1 MDNRETVVLLNDM
14 ANALEYLNEPFRA
27 KAYQKAANAIS
38 GLNVPVGTLI
48 ADGSLRNISGIGK
61 GILSTIAS
69 WEQGDFTG
77 FEDLTDKLPAGLPEL
92 LKVPG
97 LGIKRIRELQ
107 LKGIETLED
116 LNNAL
121 DKGRISTFKGLTPRF
136 EARIRK
142 AIGDII
148 EGRGRMLLNG
158 AYDIAMHMNEIF
170 KLNTI
175 DACITGEI
183 RRTEETISS
192 IEFLISDVNNAEL
205 KLKDIFGDQI
215 NKFGKIMSINLRKAP
230 KINIHL
236 TDKKAH
242 GLSLFI
248 TTGSIGHIEKVKEH
262 SYLHGYEINETGMFK
277 NGIPCFPETENNLYE
292 MIGLSYIPPETR
304 EGINETGFALEKV
317 FPILINNEDT
327 IGTIHNH
334 TTYSDGRAS
343 LAEMAQT
350 AQDMGYKWIGISDHS
365 ITAHYAGGMSEKSL
379 LRQLDEIDTL
389 NSKTGI
395 QILKGIECDIQHDGS
410 LDYGYDI
417 LNSFD
422 FVIASIHTKMDMEEG
437 LMTQRIITA
446 IRNPATSMLAHP
458 TGRLLLARSPYE
470 VDMDAV
476 LEECLINKVIVEIN
490 ANPQRLDLEWR
501 KVNDFVTAGGMVAI
515 SPDAHDT
522 AGLNDMQFG
531 LMMARKAMVEP
542 GSCINSLGA
551 KDALDCLKRYK

>member
-1 MDNRETVVLLNDM
+1 MDNCETVVLLNDM
-14 ANALEYLNEPFRA
+14 ADALEYLNEPFRA
-27 KAYQKAANAIS
+27 KAYQKAADAIS
-38 GLNVPVGTLI
+38 GLNVPVRTLI
-48 ADGSLRNISGIGK
+48 ADGTLRNISGIGK
-61 GILSTIAS
+61 GILSTLAS

-77 FEDLTDKLPAGLPEL
+77 FTELTDKLPAGLPEL

-107 LKGIETLED
+107 LKGIETLEE
-116 LNNAL
+116 LNTML
-121 DKGRISTFKGLTPRF
+121 DQGGLTTFKGLTPRF

-142 AIGDII
+142 AIADII
-148 EGRGRMLLNG
+148 EGRGRILLNRAFG
-158 AYDIAMHMNEIF
+158 IAMHMNEIF

-175 DACITGEI
+175 DACLTGEL

-192 IEFLISDVNNAEL
+192 IEFLISDANDAEM
-205 KLKDIFGDQI
+205 KLKEIFGDQI
-215 NKFGKIMSINLRKAP
+215 VQSGKIMIINLRKAP
-230 KINIHL
+230 EIKIYL
-236 TDKKAH
+236 TDKKAESV
-242 GLSLFI
+242 SLFI
-248 TTGSIGHIEKVKEH
+248 TTGSSSHVEKVKRQA
-262 SYLHGYEINETGMFK
+262 YIHGYEINEAGIFK
-277 NGIPCFPETENNLYE
+277 NGSPRFPETEENLYK
-292 MIGLSYIPPETR
+292 MIGLSYIPPEAR
-304 EGINETGFALEKV
+304 EGINEIGFAAGKV
-317 FPILINNEDT
+317 FPSLINDKDT

-334 TTYSDGRAS
+334 TTYSDGSAS
-343 LAEMAQT
+343 LTEMAHT
-350 AQDMGYKWIGISDHS
+350 AQEMGYKWIGISDHS

-379 LRQLDEIDTL
+379 LRQLAEIDTL
-389 NSKTGI
+389 NAKKGI
-395 QILKGIECDIQHDGS
+395 RIIKGIECDIQQDGS
-410 LDYGYDI
+410 LDYGYDV

-446 IRNPATSMLAHP
+446 VRNPATSMLAHP

-490 ANPQRLDLEWR
+490 ANAQRLDLEWR

-522 AGLNDMQFG
+522 TGLNDMRFG

-542 GSCINSLGA
+542 RSCINSQGA

>member
-1 MDNRETVVLLNDM
+1 MDNRETVLLLNDM
-14 ANALEYLNEPFRA
+14 ADALEYLNEPFRA

-38 GLNVPVGTLI
+38 GLTVPVGTLI

-61 GILSTIAS
+61 GIFSTIAS

-77 FEDLTDKLPAGLPEL
+77 FADLTDKLPAGLSEL
-92 LKVPG
+92 IKVPG

-107 LKGIETLED
+107 IKGIETLEE
-116 LNNAL
+116 LNTAL
-121 DKGRISTFKGLTPRF
+121 DMGRLSTFKELTPRF

-142 AIGDII
+142 AIADII
-148 EGRGRMLLNG
+148 EGRGRILLNR

-170 KLNTI
+170 QLNTI
-175 DACITGEI
+175 DASITGEL

-192 IEFLISDVNNAEL
+192 IEFLISDVNDTEL
-205 KLKDIFGDQI
+205 KLKEIFGDQI
-215 NKFGKIMSINLRKAP
+215 IKSGKIMSINLRKAP
-230 KINIHL
+230 KINIYL
-236 TDKKAH
+236 TDKKVH
-242 GLSLFI
+242 SVSLFI
-248 TTGSIGHIEKVKEH
+248 TTGSIGHVEKVKGH
-262 SYLHGYEINETGMFK
+262 SYLHGYEINESGIFK
-277 NGIPCFPETENNLYE
+277 NGIPCFPETENDLYE

-304 EGINETGFALEKV
+304 EGISETEIALKKI
-317 FPILINNEDT
+317 FPILINKED
-327 IGTIHNH
+327 ILGTIHNH

-343 LAEMAQT
+343 LTEMAQT
-350 AQDMGYKWIGISDHS
+350 AKDMGYEWIGISDHS

-379 LRQLDEIDTL
+379 IRQLTEIDTL
-389 NSKTGI
+389 NAKTGI

-410 LDYGYDI
+410 LDYRYDI

-422 FVIASIHTKMDMEEG
+422 FVIASIHTKMDMEES

-476 LEECLINKVIVEIN
+476 LEECLINRVIVEIN

-515 SPDAHDT
+515 SPDAHDI
-522 AGLNDMQFG
+522 AGLNDMRFG

-542 GSCINSLGA
+542 GSCINTFGA
-551 KDALDCLKRYK
+551 KDALECLKRYK